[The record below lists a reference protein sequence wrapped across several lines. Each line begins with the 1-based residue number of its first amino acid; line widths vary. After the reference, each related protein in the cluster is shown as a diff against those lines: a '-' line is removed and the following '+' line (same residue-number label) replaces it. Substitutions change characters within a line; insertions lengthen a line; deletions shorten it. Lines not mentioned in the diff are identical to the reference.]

1 MKTTPQPHP
10 SRPATERPS
19 KRLVRR
25 SPSPLAL
32 EQRFM
37 FDGAAVA
44 DAALKVGETSLV
56 TITFSEAVTGFTN
69 ADLSIANG
77 TLSSVSS
84 ADGGLTRTAT
94 FTPTSS
100 VEDTT
105 NLITLDNTGVTDAAG
120 NAGTGTTNYAIDTRP
135 PTVAITPD
143 VASLKA
149 GETATLTFT
158 FSEDVGTSFS
168 ADDISVSGGT
178 LGALTRVSGTVYT
191 AVFTPTPGST
201 ADGVV
206 SVASGT
212 FTDAAGNANTDGE
225 DANNA
230 VTLAVDTARPSIVIT
245 ADKANL
251 KTGETSVLTFALSEA
266 ATDFTAADITV
277 SGGTLSNFSG
287 GGTRYTATFTP
298 SAISGM
304 VSVASGKFSDA
315 AGNANDDG
323 LDADNRV
330 PLAYDPALGI
340 SNVTVNENSPYAVFA
355 VSGLAGQF
363 ATLSLT
369 GDSGDTAA
377 LAALQYYDPSA
388 NAGAGGWIDYT
399 PGGDVSLGGSGNLL
413 VRVALSPEQDAT
425 AEGPETFKLV
435 ATNTSKTASTG
446 GLGTLMDDGTG
457 DYFAAD
463 NTTATPA
470 LPAGIVL
477 DDDRVLAVSDVT
489 VNEGSP
495 YAVFT
500 VTGAAGQKVS
510 LGLANQNIDGNDLGA
525 LQYFDGSRWQAYL
538 AGELVTLNDAGKL
551 LVRVALSPE
560 QDFVLDG
567 PELFELV
574 ATNTGGAVSTGGL
587 GAINDDGTGAYFAE
601 DNDSA
606 DSALPPGVV
615 LDNDKPVPP
624 PQKAAQPPI
633 VVAPPAVDLP
643 VPEVRVYIPEVPP
656 VTRVSVGP
664 VKELPSLTVT
674 TQIPEQYV
682 DSGARSKFAIPS
694 DAFAHSDPT
703 EVLQL
708 SAMQANGQPLPGWI
722 RFDASSG
729 TFQDDAPAGY
739 TGELRLMIR
748 ARDSKGNEVS
758 SIFRFNVGKKREAE
772 RQPASRPSLSEQ
784 LKQTGRETRFAQ
796 DRIDGKIVSNVDAK
810 KVARI

>member
-1 MKTTPQPHP
+1 
-10 SRPATERPS
+10 
-19 KRLVRR
+19 
-25 SPSPLAL
+25 
-32 EQRFM
+32 M

-212 FTDAAGNANTDGE
+212 F
-225 DANNA
+225 
-230 VTLAVDTARPSIVIT
+230 
-245 ADKANL
+245 
-251 KTGETSVLTFALSEA
+251 ALSEA

-323 LDADNRV
+323 LDVDNRV